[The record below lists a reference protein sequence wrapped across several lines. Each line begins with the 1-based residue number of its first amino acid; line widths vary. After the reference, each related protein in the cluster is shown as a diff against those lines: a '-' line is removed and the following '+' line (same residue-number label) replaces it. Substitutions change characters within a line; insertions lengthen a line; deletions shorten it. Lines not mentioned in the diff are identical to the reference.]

1 MSSWGIKETL
11 GELQAAGDEPP
22 LCRIETPESRPR
34 KALVVYSLGNF
45 ITTMAGFL
53 NKVGSVQSLTFSRG
67 EAGRVDWYAASHQLV
82 YNAPND
88 PRVGQRRTLLL
99 EDWLARDCLR
109 KNGCRDADLKNLAI
123 VRGLLD
129 Y

>member
-1 MSSWGIKETL
+1 MEPADIEQLIK
-11 GELQAAGDEPP
+11 
-22 LCRIETPESRPR
+22 
-34 KALVVYSLGNF
+34 
-45 ITTMAGFL
+45 AGFADP
-53 NKVGSVQSLTFSRG
+53 VVRVFSDDNTHF
-67 EAGRVDWYAASHQLV
+67 EAVVVAAEFDGIRPLARHQLV